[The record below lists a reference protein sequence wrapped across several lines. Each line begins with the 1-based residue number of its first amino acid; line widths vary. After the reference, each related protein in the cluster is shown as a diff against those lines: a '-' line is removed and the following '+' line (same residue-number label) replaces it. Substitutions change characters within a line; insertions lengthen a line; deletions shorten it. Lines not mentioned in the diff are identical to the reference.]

1 MNVIKE
7 TTESYLSRTSDR
19 YSTHNSN
26 NYSKRYLPQ
35 GSYQAGGFNTNSSV
49 REQNDRL
56 IEIEDIDGLPEP
68 NIAARYL
75 A

>member
-1 MNVIKE
+1 MIKE
-7 TTESYLSRTSDR
+7 TESYLSRTSDR

-26 NYSKRYLPQ
+26 HYSRNYLPQ
-35 GSYQAGGFNTNSSV
+35 GSYQAGGFNTASSV
-49 REQNDRL
+49 REHNDKL
-56 IEIEDIDGLPEP
+56 IEIEDFDGLPEP